1 MLPVVLALLIYTIS
15 LRLTVNTCFLQVK
28 HSPRRSILHDL
39 RFPKGYPALSRFLHV
54 VPLLG
59 TFCMASVELVLDM
72 QSPALAAIVLLLS
85 VLPFITIVVH
95 HGRQCDGTPLPIRM
109 QDAPTVSG
117 SSDITVMVNTEV
129 RPGQAV

>member
-15 LRLTVNTCFLQVK
+15 LRLTVNTCFLQV
-28 HSPRRSILHDL
+28 STLLNAVLDDL
-39 RFPKGYPALSRFLHV
+39 IFPKGYPALSRFLHV

-72 QSPALAAIVLLLS
+72 QSPALAAVVLLLS
-85 VLPFITIVVH
+85 VLPFITVVVR

-109 QDAPTVSG
+109 QGTPTVSD

-129 RPGQAV
+129 RPVQAV

>member
-15 LRLTVNTCFLQVK
+15 LRLTVNTCFLQV
-28 HSPRRSILHDL
+28 STLLNAVLDDL
-39 RFPKGYPALSRFLHV
+39 IFPKGYPALSRFLHV